1 MNQYNVV
8 DSLRVLITIFW
19 ILRVIL
25 QAWLIGF
32 QAYSKFERK
41 KKKKAIIKYTG
52 ISIKIKEN
60 RENLF
65 LKIHMHIWVI

>member
-19 ILRVIL
+19 ILRVSL

-32 QAYSKFERK
+32 QAYSKFEG

-60 RENLF
+60 RENLL